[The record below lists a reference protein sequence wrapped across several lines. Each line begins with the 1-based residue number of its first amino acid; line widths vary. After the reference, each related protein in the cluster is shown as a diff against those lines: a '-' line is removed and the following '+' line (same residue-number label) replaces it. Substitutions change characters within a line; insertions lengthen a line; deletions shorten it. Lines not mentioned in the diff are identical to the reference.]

1 MVDMYF
7 EIAISKL
14 CIGPIMSETTSKTDT
29 DIIIPVFNQ
38 YSFTRN
44 LIESIYRH
52 TDVPF
57 HIFVID
63 NGSTDETAD
72 LHKIYTRN
80 ITVVHNQKNR
90 GWCGG
95 INQGFELGENPNVV
109 FMNNDVEVSG
119 GWLGNLAGFLNTHPR
134 IGAVGPLNSNPND
147 LQYIDRI
154 RRTSV
159 AQIPNF
165 MTEDLH
171 ERNRILKYHFS
182 RAGIMVEGMLSFVC
196 VAMKR
201 RTMNEIGP
209 LDESFVAGRNDDNYC
224 SRLRKAGYVLGLCL
238 DTYVIHHSS
247 LAAKAIFDSTEQKDI
262 RKNKR
267 ALL

>member
-1 MVDMYF
+1 
-7 EIAISKL
+7 
-14 CIGPIMSETTSKTDT
+14 MSAPTNRTAT

-57 HIFVID
+57 HIYVVD
-63 NGSTDETAD
+63 NASTDETVD

-80 ITVVHNQKNR
+80 ITVVHNRKNR

-95 INQGFELGENPNVV
+95 INQGIELGRNPNVV

-119 GWLGNLAGFLNTHPR
+119 DWLGNLVSFLNTHPR
-134 IGAVGPLNSNPND
+134 IGAVGPLNSNPNN
-147 LQYIDRI
+147 LQYIDRVRKTI
-154 RRTSV
+154 V
-159 AQIPNF
+159 PQIPNF

-171 ERNRILKYHFS
+171 ERNRILKYHFNK
-182 RAGIMVEGMLSFVC
+182 AGIMIEGMLAFFC
-196 VAMKR
+196 VALKR
-201 RTMNEIGP
+201 RTVNEIGL
-209 LDESFVAGRNDDNYC
+209 LDESFVAGGDDEDYC
-224 SRLRKAGYVLGLCL
+224 RRLRQAGFVLGLSL

-247 LAAKAIFDSTEQKDI
+247 LAAKTIFDSTEQDDV
-262 RKNKR
+262 RKKR
-267 ALL
+267 HARL